1 MANTV
6 KGVVSLLASLARV
19 PRGLVAKGNRKQPE
33 KPLVLYEAEYCPF
46 CRYVRETLTE
56 LDLDVIITPI
66 PKKGMRFKERLIAL
80 GGKPTVPFLIDPN
93 NDTKLYESATIVEYL
108 HKQYGKEGS
117 EPRPFRPTTSLIAT
131 LLRGKSGMFS
141 KAPESVNAPEQ
152 LLELYSFEAS
162 PFARLV
168 RETLCELE
176 IPYVLHNVG
185 KAPGSFA
192 EYLPAKS
199 RAKGNYTPQTE
210 NRKKLAERGGMVM
223 IPYLVDPNTGTSMYE
238 SYDIQ
243 SYLRATYGQPDSMLS
258 EPCQNKAN

>member
-33 KPLVLYEAEYCPF
+33 KTLELYEAEYCPF

-56 LDLDVIITPI
+56 LDLDVVIYPI
-66 PKKGMRFKERLIAL
+66 PKKGSRFKERLIAL
-80 GGKPTVPFLIDPN
+80 GGKPTVPFLVDPN
-93 NDTKLYESATIVEYL
+93 TDTQMYESRDIVKYL
-108 HKQYGKEGS
+108 HKEYGQEES
-117 EPRPFRPTTSLIAT
+117 EVRPLRLQTSLLAST
-131 LLRGKSGMFS
+131 LRGTNGVFT
-141 KAPESVNAPEQ
+141 KAPESATEPDQ

-176 IPYVLHNVG
+176 IPYKLHNVG

-210 NRKKLAERGGMVM
+210 NRKKLAERGGIVMV
-223 IPYLVDPNTGTSMYE
+223 PYLIDPNTDTAMYE
-238 SYDIQ
+238 SADIQ
-243 SYLRATYGQPDSMLS
+243 AYLRKTYGVEQSGLCA
-258 EPCQNKAN
+258 E